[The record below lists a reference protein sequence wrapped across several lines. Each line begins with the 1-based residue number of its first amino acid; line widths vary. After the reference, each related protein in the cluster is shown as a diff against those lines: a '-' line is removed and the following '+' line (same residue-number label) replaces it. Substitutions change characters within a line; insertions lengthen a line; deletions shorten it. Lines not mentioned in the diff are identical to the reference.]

1 MPKLFGW
8 RCLIKCVFFSCIV
21 PESVGFVSSSVC
33 ACVTLGGGR
42 GRGFWG
48 YVKGP
53 LIKIS
58 RTVPWRET
66 YRGKNINDW
75 LRQRKRRGGGGI
87 LPYISYQV
95 FAVPSGRVFA
105 PFWFENGYTLC
116 PFWSG
121 IGYGFRGNYGSVWT
135 YLPFQFQMS
144 KEEREICEFENRTEF
159 EEFLCWH
166 SNLSNTNIISA

>member
-33 ACVTLGGGR
+33 ACVILGGGR

-48 YVKGP
+48 YVKGS

-58 RTVPWRET
+58 RTVPWR
-66 YRGKNINDW
+66 
-75 LRQRKRRGGGGI
+75 I

-116 PFWSG
+116 SFWSG
-121 IGYGFRGNYGSVWT
+121 IVYGFRGNYGA
-135 YLPFQFQMS
+135 YERIYRFNS
-144 KEEREICEFENRTEF
+144 KWVRKKEKYANSKIEP
-159 EEFLCWH
+159 
-166 SNLSNTNIISA
+166 NLRNFFVGTLI